1 MAAKKPLT
9 SIRYNGNADFQEVSL
24 DREDSR
30 GNECLAI
37 SIREALGGGVISL
50 LSSPFFAPFAL
61 AVDENGHHRH
71 APTAIIVEP
80 ASSTGTNALFG
91 PALFF
96 RKTATS
102 LVSVREGDIERVRG
116 LPFWVRFDR
125 LERRASIPRADD
137 IDRPFAPQVAFFV
150 RGTHHELNMF
160 FNWIVGRYEFDIL
173 AVNYT
178 HIGEAVRAEFMLD
191 DDAKAEELIRSLPD
205 LIDGN
210 GNLRAPWGDA

>member
-1 MAAKKPLT
+1 MAPKKPLT
-9 SIRYNGNADFQEVSL
+9 AIRYNGNADFEELSL

-30 GNECLAI
+30 GNDCLAI

-96 RKTATS
+96 RKTAAS
-102 LVSVREGDIERVRG
+102 LVSVRDGDLERVRR

-125 LERRASIPRADD
+125 LERRAFIPRADE
-137 IDRPFAPQVAFFV
+137 IDRPFDPQVTFFA
-150 RGTHHELNMF
+150 RGTHYELNMF
-160 FNWIVGRYEFDIL
+160 FNWIGGRYEFDIV
-173 AVNYT
+173 AVHYT
-178 HIGEAVRAEFMLD
+178 HIGEAVKAEFMLD
-191 DDAKAEELIRSLPD
+191 DDAKAEELIRLLPD
-205 LIDGN
+205 LVDDE